1 MNLNEEDNNKSFFTY
16 KGYPLVRKQDELYFG
31 DMSDDYFVRMQI
43 LHKENLNGIDV
54 ADKIMV
60 YKVSTNEKLNIMD
73 AIIRSGEKNNLY
85 EALDLAVAWLKRK
98 E

>member
-43 LHKENLNGIDV
+43 LHKENLNGIDI

>member
-1 MNLNEEDNNKSFFTY
+1 MNLNENNTEGSILTY
-16 KGYPLVRKQDELYFG
+16 KVYPLVRKHDELYFG
-31 DMSDDYFVRMQI
+31 NMCDDYFVRMQI
-43 LHKENLNGIDV
+43 LHKQNINGINI

-73 AIIRSGEKNNLY
+73 AIIRSCEKTSLY
-85 EALDLAVAWLKRK
+85 DALDLAVAWLKRK

>member
-1 MNLNEEDNNKSFFTY
+1 MNSNKNNDKGSFLTY
-16 KGYPLVRKQDELYFG
+16 KGYPLVRKHDELYFG
-31 DMSDDYFVRMQI
+31 NMCDDYFVRMQI
-43 LHKENLNGIDV
+43 LHKQNVNGINI

-60 YKVSTNEKLNIMD
+60 YKVSTNEKLNIME
-73 AIIRSGEKNNLY
+73 AIIRSGERSSLY